1 MVSNKKAKRGS
12 RKGYRFNE
20 IQYAEG
26 DEQKYGKITKCLG
39 DSRFT
44 IKLLD
49 DSELE
54 LTGLMKGSLKKRMW
68 VKLDDIVLIT
78 LREFELDKCDIIG
91 RYNDKQKTEL
101 FDNKLI
107 INKREQDQ
115 DDIFGYV
122 NEDEIHEIDISS
134 I

>member
-12 RKGYRFNE
+12 RKSYRFNE

-39 DSRFT
+39 DSRFI

-91 RYNDKQKTEL
+91 RYNDKQKSEL